1 MNIKTTSGEFEII
14 GPRTPGAK
22 RANAGEYVFDFHA
35 VNQIMGGPGYSPVF
49 GVCVEG
55 DRMSVA
61 LMRAPAGKSGDPHL
75 HPNEQWI
82 YILEGQFD
90 FRTDGKTFIVGP
102 GGLIFIPAAQVHQG
116 GATADGDCV
125 FFTCKDATHSLH
137 GMRADAEQVKP

>member
-49 GVCVEG
+49 GGCVEG
-55 DRMSVA
+55 DRMIVA
-61 LMRAPAGKSGDPHL
+61 LMRAPAGQMGDPHL

-82 YILEGQFD
+82 YILEGD
-90 FRTDGKTFIVGP
+90 RTSVVYGRSVLVRVDPGVLRVTLKT
-102 GGLIFIPAAQVHQG
+102 
-116 GATADGDCV
+116 
-125 FFTCKDATHSLH
+125 
-137 GMRADAEQVKP
+137 R